1 MGQFT
6 SAPGFLWVTGGQNFN
21 PYQAMTTYRFITD
34 KWYGY
39 GSRAE
44 MLALGNDDLKWQST
58 VQKNFGLDLGMW
70 KDRLTLTFN
79 YITNCLKIVLPDV
92 TLPPSLGFPFL

>member
-1 MGQFT
+1 MKYFSKSWNGSVYFGLRA
-6 SAPGFLWVTGGQNFN
+6 SYGVTGGQNFN

-39 GSRAE
+39 GSGAE

-58 VQKNFGLDLGMW
+58 VQKISDWTWGCG
-70 KDRLTLTFN
+70 
-79 YITNCLKIVLPDV
+79 KI
-92 TLPPSLGFPFL
+92 G